1 MVGLDDQAEAFSK
14 VWVRILFKHQKVGSL
29 CHSEYSN
36 AESRVTRLILTVCK
50 PVQERSYE
58 KSGQMVS
65 FPSYVKDEFDIT
77 SIPLYP
83 FLGYHF
89 NILFLNAAG
98 IYFLYGM
105 L

>member
-14 VWVRILFKHQKVGSL
+14 VWVRILFKDQKVGSL

-36 AESRVTRLILTVCK
+36 AESRVTRLILNVCK